1 MNEIK
6 DVSYS
11 FSSSVIEYDSD
22 EKLLEANYTLKL
34 KVCNRLKKITL
45 WSYIFKIKQKNN
57 PAVHLRGE

>member
-1 MNEIK
+1 MNELK

-34 KVCNRLKKITL
+34 KVCNRLKK
-45 WSYIFKIKQKNN
+45 
-57 PAVHLRGE
+57 